1 MDSAEP
7 GDVTQILRGLSAG
20 DPDAPGRL
28 MELVYPELRRVASG
42 YFQHE
47 PPGHMLEPTALVH
60 EAYLKLVGQKNVQW
74 EGRTHFFAVGA
85 LAMRRILVDYARQ
98 RRRTTQGQ
106 DQKRIE
112 LKDDLLLSHHS
123 IDDVLAVE
131 DALCKLAEVDQQQA
145 KIAEMRFFG
154 GLTVADV
161 AVALK
166 LSKRTVEAEWTMT
179 KAWLR
184 RELGGTSE

>member
-1 MDSAEP
+1 MDSAEL
-7 GDVTQILRGLSAG
+7 GDVTQILRSLSAG
-20 DPDAPGRL
+20 DPEAANRL

-47 PPGHMLEPTALVH
+47 LPGHMLEPTALVH
-60 EAYLKLVGQKNVQW
+60 EAYLRLVGQKNVQW

-98 RRRTTQGQ
+98 RRRANKDL

-123 IDDVLAVE
+123 LDDVLAVE
-131 DALCKLAEVDQQQA
+131 DALCKLAEVDPQQA

-161 AVALK
+161 AIALK
-166 LSKRTVEAEWTMT
+166 VSKRTVEAEWTMT

-184 RELGGTSE
+184 RELGGMPE

>member
-7 GDVTQILRGLSAG
+7 GDVTQILRTLSAG
-20 DPDAPGRL
+20 DPEAAGRL
-28 MELVYPELRRVASG
+28 MELVYPELRKVASS

-47 PPGHMLEPTALVH
+47 PAGHMLEPTALVH
-60 EAYLKLVGQKNVQW
+60 EAYIKLVGQQDVQW

-98 RRRTTQGQ
+98 RRRANKDL

-131 DALCKLAEVDQQQA
+131 DALCKLAEVDPQQA

-166 LSKRTVEAEWTMT
+166 VSKRTVEAEWTMT

-184 RELGGTSE
+184 RELGGMPE